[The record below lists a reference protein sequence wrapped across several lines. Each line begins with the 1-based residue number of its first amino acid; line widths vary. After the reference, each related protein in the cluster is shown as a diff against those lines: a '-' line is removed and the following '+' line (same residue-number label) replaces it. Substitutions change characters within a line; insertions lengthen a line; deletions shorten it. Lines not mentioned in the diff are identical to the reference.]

1 MHNFMSQF
9 PLFFSLAIKTC
20 KILYLDVIIKDVV
33 VVVAFPC
40 LPNMTTIHGFNH
52 SGAEGTKVI
61 DIHVMYTYRDRA
73 FTGKAR

>member
-1 MHNFMSQF
+1 M
-9 PLFFSLAIKTC
+9 
-20 KILYLDVIIKDVV
+20 DVIIKDVVVV

-52 SGAEGTKVI
+52 SGAEGTKGI

>member
-1 MHNFMSQF
+1 MEQF
-9 PLFFSLAIKTC
+9 PLFSSLAIKTW
-20 KILYLDVIIKDVV
+20 KILYLDVIIKDVVV

-52 SGAEGTKVI
+52 SGAEGMKGI
-61 DIHVMYTYRDRA
+61 DIHVMYTYRNRA